1 MGKPP
6 YVGVAGGCRAV
17 VFNSRGTSDG
27 PVTTA
32 QFYSAS
38 FTGDTRAVMKHVEE
52 LYPNSLMLA
61 AGWSLGANILV
72 GTPIPY
78 ALIPCKILW
87 HICCTNRG
95 YVLNLRL

>member
-1 MGKPP
+1 M
-6 YVGVAGGCRAV
+6 

-38 FTGDTRAVMKHVEE
+38 FTGDTRAVIKHVRE
-52 LYPNSLMLA
+52 LYPRSLLLA

-72 GTPIPY
+72 RMRRTGTAVVCVCVCVRCY
-78 ALIPCKILW
+78 GLY
-87 HICCTNRG
+87 HIMERT
-95 YVLNLRL
+95 